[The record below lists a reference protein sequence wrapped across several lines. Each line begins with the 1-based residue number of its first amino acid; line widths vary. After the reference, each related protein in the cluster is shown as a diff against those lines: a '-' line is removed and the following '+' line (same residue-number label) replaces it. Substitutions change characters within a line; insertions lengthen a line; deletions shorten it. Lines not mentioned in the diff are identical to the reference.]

1 MSRLS
6 QRLYVLS
13 RIGWGDHGASA
24 SKPNQEPSMS
34 ATRQSRHVALSL
46 EASRQSAL
54 RRVRLRVA
62 LFIIA
67 FGMTAPALLGAEEHS
82 HWSYSGSTG
91 PAKWG
96 TLEHDYGSCALGKVQ
111 SPIDIRDDDV
121 RKADLPAI
129 DFEYKPSKLSIIDN
143 GHTIQVNYARGSF
156 ITVNGRR
163 YELVQFH
170 FHKPSEEEIND
181 KAYDMVA
188 HLVHRDTEGKLA
200 VVAVLLTSGRA
211 NPLIDTLWSHLP
223 QDRTRGRCSEHQRCG
238 PPFRKRRL
246 LHLRGVAHH
255 AAMHRRCHMVRSEKP
270 AVRFRGSG
278 CAFRCGLPD
287 ERSPGATTQWSG
299 DSGKPVAD
307 VSSQRLRFATAR
319 CHKVSADTL
328 V

>member
-223 QDRTRGRCSEHQRCG
+223 QDRNTEHAVDAVNINAADLLSESG
-238 PPFRKRRL
+238 AYYTFAGSLTTPPCTE
-246 LHLRGVAHH
+246 GVTWF
-255 AAMHRRCHMVRSEKP
+255 V
-270 AVRFRGSG
+270 
-278 CAFRCGLPD
+278 L
-287 ERSPGATTQWSG
+287 RSPQSVSEAQ
-299 DSGKPVAD
+299 VA
-307 VSSQRLRFATAR
+307 RFAAVYPMNAR
-319 CHKVSADTL
+319 PVQPLNGRVIQASR
-328 V
+328 